1 MRVILA
7 SASPRRKELIKKI
20 FDKVE
25 YMPQNVD
32 EDIEEEN
39 PIELVRKL
47 ADKKLNGLNNIYP
60 DALIISADTIV
71 VFNNKV
77 YGKPKDEK
85 DAIRILEELNNNTH
99 IVYTGV
105 CVAYKERK
113 EIFYEESFVTFKNM
127 TRLDIEKYIKEK
139 RPLDKAGAYGIQD
152 EDVVLSYKGSYTN
165 IVGLPIEKL
174 ENKLKEMGVI

>member
-1 MRVILA
+1 MRIILA

-32 EDIEEEN
+32 EDIEEDN
-39 PIELVRKL
+39 PVELVKKL
-47 ADKKLNGLNNIYP
+47 AEKKLNGIDKTYS

-77 YGKPKDEK
+77 YGKPKDK
-85 DAIRILEELNNNTH
+85 QDAVRILEELNNNTH

-105 CVAYKERK
+105 CIAYKGVK
-113 EIFYEESFVTFKNM
+113 TIFYEESFVTFKNM
-127 TRLDIEKYIKEK
+127 TRETIEKYIEDKN
-139 RPLDKAGAYGIQD
+139 PLDKAGAYGIQD

-174 ENKLKEMGVI
+174 ELELKNMGVI